1 MKLLIV
7 LFVYLYGMVFSVY
20 SQTTNDSSFLFE
32 EYQDALIFYKD
43 GRQFQAP
50 VNFNLL
56 EGHYLFIDAKDKEA

>member
-7 LFVYLYGMVFSVY
+7 LFVYLCGMVFSVY

-50 VNFNLL
+50 VTLT
-56 EGHYLFIDAKDKEA
+56 Y